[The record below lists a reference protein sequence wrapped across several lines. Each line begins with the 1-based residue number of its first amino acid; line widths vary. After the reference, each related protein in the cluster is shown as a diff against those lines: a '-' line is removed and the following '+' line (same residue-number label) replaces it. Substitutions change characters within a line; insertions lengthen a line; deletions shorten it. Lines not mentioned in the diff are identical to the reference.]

1 VSGSAPRL
9 VDDRRDTDSEPIGG
23 EVEGTTLGVEGP
35 EFEQE
40 LREWEMVGRKHLAV
54 PILLVGGV
62 LVFLLGVLD
71 LTDLGA
77 DLAPRS
83 VAILGGLTVLSF
95 VAAWRV
101 WEAKDPRLLDAWI
114 FGWSIM
120 VVGALAARHLSA
132 VDMPAMHHTLD
143 VTLAILW
150 LLLPNPLKLQMIPA
164 VVITTSALATDWG
177 DGHPAV
183 LFGAY
188 SFALIAGAAVSWERS
203 RTSRERFKAVREIRT
218 LQGLLP
224 MCASC
229 KQIRDDN
236 GRWHPVERYVRE
248 RTDAEFTHGMCPHC
262 LLEYYGSHA
271 VVEP

>member
-1 VSGSAPRL
+1 MDDLHGSDPE
-9 VDDRRDTDSEPIGG
+9 TMGG
-23 EVEGTTLGVEGP
+23 EVEETSLRLEGP
-35 EFEQE
+35 EFERE
-40 LREWEMVGRKHLAV
+40 LREWEMTGRKYLAV

-71 LTDLGA
+71 ITDLGA
-77 DLAPRS
+77 DLAMRS
-83 VAILGGLTVLSF
+83 VAIRAGLAVMSF

-101 WEAKDPRLLDAWI
+101 WEAKQPRLLDAWI
-114 FGWSIM
+114 FGWSLM

-143 VTLAILW
+143 IALTFLW

-164 VVITTSALATDWG
+164 LIITTSALATDWG
-177 DGHPAV
+177 DGHPAT
-183 LFGAY
+183 LLGAY
-188 SFALIAGAAVSWERS
+188 AFALIGGAAVAWERA
-203 RTSRERFKAVREIRT
+203 RTSRERFKAAKEIRT
-218 LQGLLP
+218 LRGLLP

-229 KQIRDDN
+229 KQIRDDG
-236 GRWHPVERYVRE
+236 GRWHPVERYLRE
-248 RTDAEFTHGMCPHC
+248 RTELEFTHGMCPHC